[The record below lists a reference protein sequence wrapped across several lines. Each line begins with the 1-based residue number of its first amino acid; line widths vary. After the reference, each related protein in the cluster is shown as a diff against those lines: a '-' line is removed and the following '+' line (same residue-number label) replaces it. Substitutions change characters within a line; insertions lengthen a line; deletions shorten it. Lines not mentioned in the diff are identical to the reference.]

1 MYTERHLRRKLT
13 FKAHGRQV
21 VFVKKKQERLEHVLM
36 KALLWALY
44 LPFFPDLAVE
54 VPIGDKYKPD
64 VVSRSGFAQ
73 PRFWGEA
80 GKVGEEKI
88 RSITRRYPRT
98 HFALAKWDTFLEPYA
113 EAVRAALAEAG
124 GRHAPFDLIRFPP
137 ESEKRFI
144 DAKGRIALTHNDVT
158 WQRL

>member
-13 FKAHGRQV
+13 FKAHGEQV
-21 VFVKKKQERLEHVLM
+21 VFVKKKQERTEHVLM

-54 VPIGDKYKPD
+54 VPIGDRYKPD

-88 RSITRRYPRT
+88 RSITKRYPRT
-98 HFALAKWDTFLEPYA
+98 HFALAKWDTALDPFA
-113 EAVRAALAEAG
+113 EIVRAALEETS
-124 GRHAPFDLIRFPP
+124 RHAPFDLIRFPADA
-137 ESEKRFI
+137 EARFV
-144 DAKGRIALTHNDVT
+144 DVKGRITLTHDDVE
-158 WQRL
+158 WLRL